1 LADLYLSDTAFA
13 NRDEEGADLELRVG
27 DGIAGT
33 ALEFERLHAS
43 GTISE
48 RAATAVSGVNSSS
61 VGSGTDELNFD
72 IVRSRGPPVGSRK
85 RQGDRLLNTCSGR
98 GTYRKDALVC
108 TDGFG
113 AGNEDRVGY
122 GGYGGAGAAGSTAFE
137 GHDSLR
143 RVATCTIGV
152 SDRRNISVYYR
163 LEDRHFIIL
172 KILFSFKI
180 WKKNQLI

>member
-27 DGIAGT
+27 DGIGGT
-33 ALEFERLHAS
+33 ALEFEGEGS
-43 GTISE
+43 SE

-85 RQGDRLLNTCSGR
+85 RHGDRLLNTCTGR

-108 TDGFG
+108 TDGF
-113 AGNEDRVGY
+113 
-122 GGYGGAGAAGSTAFE
+122 
-137 GHDSLR
+137 R
-143 RVATCTIGV
+143 R
-152 SDRRNISVYYR
+152 R
-163 LEDRHFIIL
+163 
-172 KILFSFKI
+172 
-180 WKKNQLI
+180 Q